1 MSQLL
6 LRFVMQKC
14 GFTVT
19 RFYFFSR
26 QPTNPN
32 FQVKF
37 THLKNGYHEKKCEN
51 QEEDLLQA
59 A

>member
-1 MSQLL
+1 
-6 LRFVMQKC
+6 MQKC

-37 THLKNGYHEKKCEN
+37 THLKNEYHEKECEN